1 MKLTNNRGLDTAIE
15 VVGVVATF
23 ELCEA
28 IVAAGVHLVT
38 IGVHGKSVTLQ
49 MEKIWSH
56 NITITTRLVDTVTTP
71 IIIKTVQAKKNQ
83 PEKLITQQFKL
94 DEIMQAYETFG
105 NASEEKSI
113 ESNTLCL
120 SK

>member
-1 MKLTNNRGLDTAIE
+1 MKSKQCHIINSSDGKAVEKIMKLTNNRGLDTAIE

-71 IIIKTVQAKKNQ
+71 IIIKTVQAKKINL
-83 PEKLITQQFKL
+83 K
-94 DEIMQAYETFG
+94 
-105 NASEEKSI
+105 N
-113 ESNTLCL
+113 
-120 SK
+120 